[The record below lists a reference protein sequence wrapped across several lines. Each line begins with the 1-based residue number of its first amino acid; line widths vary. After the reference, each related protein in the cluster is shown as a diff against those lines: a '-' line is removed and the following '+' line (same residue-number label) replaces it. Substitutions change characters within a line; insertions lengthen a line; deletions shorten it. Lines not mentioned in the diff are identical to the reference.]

1 MLGLHLLDTM
11 TYVIFFFLLHHLDRP
26 ATKWSNKQI
35 QHTTTNKTLLYW
47 SCECLHIIFYLLMER
62 FNGMH
67 LKKTLKLRKI
77 FCARIGI
84 FTQNIYKKC
93 VDSSINNIKKLQ
105 LYWDYFAF
113 LIIISIYKDRN
124 FFPLKYS
131 FPFESFGSEAIK
143 YAKKWKE
150 MRKKNHFNQ
159 NWNNEV
165 SVF

>member
-11 TYVIFFFLLHHLDRP
+11 TYVIFFLLHHLDRP

-35 QHTTTNKTLLYW
+35 QHITTNKTLLYW

-67 LKKTLKLRKI
+67 LKKTLKLLFVRGYLLKT
-77 FCARIGI
+77 F
-84 FTQNIYKKC
+84 FLKKC

-113 LIIISIYKDRN
+113 LIIISIYKDRI
-124 FFPLKYS
+124 FFP
-131 FPFESFGSEAIK
+131 PFEIFISFWVIRKWSDKIREK
-143 YAKKWKE
+143 MKRDEKKKS
-150 MRKKNHFNQ
+150 F
-159 NWNNEV
+159 
-165 SVF
+165 